1 MLISLSLLVKNIDE
15 YFWQVNN
22 YLPLLVNNYNT
33 TIIVHKKQSW

>member
-1 MLISLSLLVKNIDE
+1 MNIMLINLSLLVKNIDE

-22 YLPLLVNNYNT
+22 YNT